1 MDIKED
7 EKGKDG
13 WVIRNQ
19 VKNTRIFIIF
29 YKDIMF
35 SKIYNKLGFSL
46 IELMISITI
55 LSIVLLS
62 LVPLM
67 ITVTGLNRSI
77 SLEIKAR
84 QLATQRIEE
93 MKAWT
98 YDDIQKCLG
107 NNTTCSGTEGVIET
121 DWGVNF
127 SRSWSIN
134 QIQTNT
140 SSYPSPFVF
149 TSVVQYSYKGQDKT
163 KVFTALWGY

>member
-1 MDIKED
+1 MIMLS
-7 EKGKDG
+7 
-13 WVIRNQ
+13 
-19 VKNTRIFIIF
+19 RIFIR
-29 YKDIMF
+29 K
-35 SKIYNKLGFSL
+35 SGFSL
-46 IELMISITI
+46 IELMIAITI

-62 LVPLM
+62 LVPLL

-84 QLATQRIEE
+84 QLAAQRIEE
-93 MKAWT
+93 MKAWS

-107 NNTTCSGTEGVIET
+107 NNTSCSGNDGVVET

-127 SRSWSIN
+127 NRSWSIN

-140 SSYPSPFVF
+140 SSHPSPFVF
-149 TSVVQYSYKGQDKT
+149 TSFVQYYYKGQNKT